1 MTNMDHTMPTPDPAD
16 LRHLNQDEVR
26 RTLRDT
32 QRDHVASL
40 APFDTALDQGFDP
53 DGGAS
58 DTERAALLGLPDRR
72 GFLKIGGLSIGLAA
86 LAAACVNP
94 DKAAVQLPQTGT
106 LAQPTTTLKRE
117 FHGSAEVDATLVL
130 TALSLERLAIKVY
143 DDAAPFLKKA
153 LLLDVAKY
161 FQSQHRDHADLLA
174 SQATRMGQNG
184 SVIEPNKY
192 LATNVVDPA
201 IEGIKAAPSD
211 DAKQLATLKLALA
224 LEDAAAQ
231 TYSKAGGLLTTA
243 TLRSAILTI
252 GAIEAKHYTLL
263 AHVLG
268 EQEVP
273 FSFEHTSGA
282 APEDSFIPPN
292 GPVSTS

>member
-1 MTNMDHTMPTPDPAD
+1 MTNMDHTMPTPDPVPAE
-16 LRHLNQDEVR
+16 LHRDEIR

-32 QRDHVASL
+32 QRDHAASL
-40 APFDTALDQGFDP
+40 SPFGAALDQAFDP
-53 DGGAS
+53 AGGAT
-58 DTERAALLGLPDRR
+58 DADRATLLGLPDRR

-106 LAQPTTTLKRE
+106 LPQPTTTLERE
-117 FHGSAEVDATLVL
+117 FHGSAEVDTTLVL
-130 TALSLERLAIKVY
+130 TALSLERLAIDVY
-143 DDAAPFLKKA
+143 DVGGPFLTKA
-153 LLLDVAKY
+153 LLQDVAKY

-174 SQATRMGQNG
+174 SQANRMGQNG
-184 SVIEPNKY
+184 SEIKPNEFLKKS
-192 LATNVVDPA
+192 VVDPA
-201 IEGIKAAPSD
+201 VDAIKAAPSPE
-211 DAKQLATLKLALA
+211 AAQLATLKLALA

-231 TYSKAGGLLTTA
+231 TYTKAGGVLTTRA
-243 TLRSAILTI
+243 LRSAILTI

-268 EQEVP
+268 EQTVP

-282 APEDSFIPPN
+282 APEDSYISPTKK
-292 GPVSTS
+292 S